1 MRKLLIILTSIAL
14 LLGCN
19 KPKEAPPEPSDGIY
33 AITEIGIANHWCMS
47 MLNKEL
53 WDFEL
58 FGDTIKFGG
67 FAYGASTTENKK
79 LIVYTGQSLKHT
91 DLSKGRLIKEVSV
104 NKVIFGLE
112 SSGNDDF
119 IYAMTGSN
127 YNNSYF
133 SKINIETGEITTL
146 SNIQIESELSR
157 CPSTL
162 ITDNASYFV
171 YGRDNSRKI
180 YCFSTVNGTLKNEIP
195 ISGTFPLHRIDGL
208 EYNEQ
213 DGLIYYMENREDG
226 RWRLM
231 TLNPDNSQINLF
243 LDNIDLLY
251 NINTILLDNKNQKY
265 FIQNHSTLENIV
277 ITIIDL
283 STKQIETHINSNRVI
298 ELNQIR

>member
-19 KPKEAPPEPSDGIY
+19 KPKEAPPEPSEGIY
-33 AITEIGIANHWCMS
+33 AITEIGISNHWCMS
-47 MLNKEL
+47 MLSKEH

-67 FAYGASTTENKK
+67 FAYGASTTKNKK

-91 DLSKGRLIKEVSV
+91 DLAKGRLIKEVSV

-146 SNIQIESELSR
+146 SNVQIESELSR

-180 YCFSTVNGTLKNEIP
+180 YCFSTVDGTLKNEIP
-195 ISGTFPLHRIDGL
+195 ISGTFPLHRIEGL
-208 EYNEQ
+208 KYNDK
-213 DGLIYYMENREDG
+213 DGLIYYLENKEDG
-226 RWRLM
+226 DWMLM
-231 TLNPDNSQINLF
+231 TLNPENSQIKLF
-243 LDNIDLLY
+243 LDDFDLLY
-251 NINTILLDNKNQKY
+251 NLSAITLDFENQQY
-265 FIQNHSTLENIV
+265 LIQNHSTMEDIV

-283 STKQIETHINSNRVI
+283 STKQIETHINSKRVI
-298 ELNQIR
+298 ELNQVK